1 MWLVSV
7 IKGIVANKWLRI
19 AVRGI
24 DNLIRGYREGVD
36 VKDAVKKA
44 LEDGRITA
52 DEIRKIR
59 DEFTDVLDEVQDLA
73 EEVIESLL

>member
-1 MWLVSV
+1 MGLFSI
-7 IKGIVANKWLRI
+7 IKAIVANKWLRI

-36 VKDAVKKA
+36 VKDAVREAFK
-44 LEDGRITA
+44 DGRITV
-52 DEIRKIR
+52 DELREIR
-59 DEFTDVLDEVQDLA
+59 DEFSDVLDEVEDLA